1 MKQNC
6 SSNMKKITE
15 TSEIGFCR
23 RDILVALACV
33 IFLVTN
39 LGLIGSTGR
48 RRAKEAVCLSNIRE
62 WGAIAEG
69 HTQDNNGYFWASDP
83 GTPCYWWIKY
93 LEEEYKDWKR
103 NRIWFCPEGGEP
115 MIDEY
120 GNYSPSLTIFNAWGI
135 YTGSGLGPN
144 GISGSYGLNGYV
156 LTPRPLGGGATKY
169 EGGVS
174 VTNGWKTPYVA
185 GADNVPVF
193 LDSLRFDVWPR
204 ETEAPAAS
212 EHQAW
217 TLSSMARCC
226 INRHSGATNCL
237 FMDWSARKVGLKELW
252 KLKWHRQFNTDGPW
266 TQAGGVRPTYW
277 PAWIRS
283 FKDY

>member
-1 MKQNC
+1 MDKNNRFAR
-6 SSNMKKITE
+6 S
-15 TSEIGFCR
+15 
-23 RDILVALACV
+23 DIFAAVICAAL
-33 IFLVTN
+33 LLTN

-48 RRAKEAVCLSNIRE
+48 RRAKEAVCLSNLRQ
-62 WGAIAEG
+62 WGVIAEA

-93 LEEEYKDWKR
+93 LDEQYKDWKI
-103 NRIWFCPEGGEP
+103 NKIWFCSEAKKPAW
-115 MIDEY
+115 DEY
-120 GNYSPSLTIFNAWGI
+120 GHTWPAWNVFNAWGI

-156 LTPRPLGGGATKY
+156 LTPRPLGRGGATTY
-169 EGGVS
+169 ESGVS
-174 VTNGWKTPYVA
+174 VTNGWRTPYVS
-185 GADNVPVF
+185 GANTAPVF
-193 LDSLRFDVWPR
+193 LDGLRHDAWPI
-204 ETEAPAAS
+204 ESQGPAAN
-212 EHQAW
+212 EFAAW
-217 TLSSMARCC
+217 SGNNMARFC
-226 INRHSGATNCL
+226 INRHNGAVNCV

-277 PAWIRS
+277 PAWMRD